1 MTGLRA
7 RLRVEGLQILR
18 ILIAAAV
25 SWQMCVWLGAQSP
38 PIFAA
43 VVPLVAMRDQPYSA
57 FNLSFDRLI
66 GVVAGVCLALLVV
79 RWLGPS
85 LPSVVLVLGV
95 GLLAGVV
102 LRLGTALNIQ
112 IGVTALLVFADAEHT
127 TYALA
132 RLWETAVG
140 AVVTVVLSPLLF
152 PPNARRQF
160 NAELQEV
167 TDELV
172 GQLEGLRARLSERI
186 AAADLVG
193 LAERA
198 SATEERARALP
209 ASYAAAQ
216 KAVRHNPLRRAD
228 REPLAGLADRVKLAT
243 ELAREERWLLDDV
256 ANLSARD
263 DLAEHW
269 PFAARELAL
278 VLPPTVAAIRVALYP
293 EHHWGEVALTVIDEM
308 EAGILHWKAG
318 DPHALSVVL
327 RRPIRRMEIALR
339 QCVQP
344 ASRPG

>member
-1 MTGLRA
+1 MTGLRG
-7 RLRVEGLQILR
+7 RLRVEGPQILR
-18 ILIAAAV
+18 ILIAAAL
-25 SWQMCVWLGAQSP
+25 SWQICVWLGAESP

-43 VVPLVAMRDQPYSA
+43 AVPLVAMRDQPYSA

-79 RWLGPS
+79 QWLGPS
-85 LPSVVLVLGV
+85 LASVVLVLGV

-102 LRLGTALNIQ
+102 LRFGTALNVQ

-160 NAELQEV
+160 NAELQGVAE
-167 TDELV
+167 ELV
-172 GQLEGLRARLSERI
+172 GQLEELRPRLSERI
-186 AAADLVG
+186 AAADLLG
-193 LAERA
+193 LVERGLT
-198 SATEERARALP
+198 TEERARALP
-209 ASYAAAQ
+209 ASHAAAQ

-228 REPLAGLADRVKLAT
+228 REPLAGLADRVKLAS
-243 ELAREERWLLDDV
+243 ELAREERWLLEDV

-278 VLPPTVAAIRVALYP
+278 VLSPTAAAIRAALYP
-293 EHHWGEVALTVIDEM
+293 GRDSGEVALTLIDEM
-308 EAGILHWKAG
+308 EASLLHWKAG